1 MTYSQFRRVE
11 TNAEACMAVPFV
23 RSILF
28 LIKNFPRPARL
39 SYFVPELKYFTK
51 VQTGKEK

>member
-11 TNAEACMAVPFV
+11 IHTEACMAVPFV

-28 LIKNFPRPARL
+28 LLNFLPRPARL
-39 SYFVPELKYFTK
+39 SYFVPELMYFTK